1 MRNRINSSI
10 LMIVVVLALSPVILA
25 QTPSGPGSGAVG
37 SSPDLSGV
45 WMAGGGNTRSFYL
58 KEPPSLAPWAAE
70 IFKANR
76 EGVEDPLE
84 SGADELDPSIY
95 CLPDGFPRVYLVNY
109 PFEIIQVPGRM
120 YMLFENSH
128 MVRRIFMDGRKMPEG
143 YPPSFMGYSTGR
155 WEEDTLVVE
164 TVGLNDLSWMDRV
177 GTPHSDALRIVERI
191 RRFDHDTLEIDF
203 LFDDPK
209 AFTKTLEGKRVF
221 QLHPE
226 WEIMEHNG
234 FCEDRQRYDYARK
247 SLLGTK
253 GWIIPGEY

>member
-1 MRNRINSSI
+1 MRNRLNISI
-10 LMIVVVLALSPVILA
+10 LTIVVVLAILLVILA
-25 QTPSGPGSGAVG
+25 QIPAGPGSGARG
-37 SSPDLSGV
+37 GSPDLSGV
-45 WMAGGGNTRSFYL
+45 WRAQGGNVRGFDL

-70 IFKANR
+70 IYKANR

-95 CLPDGFPRVYLVNY
+95 CLPDGMPRVYLVNY
-109 PFEIIQVPGRM
+109 PFEIVQTPARM
-120 YMLFENSH
+120 YILFENTH
-128 MVRRIFMDGRKMPEG
+128 LVRRIYMDGREMPED

-164 TVGLNDLSWMDRV
+164 TVALDDLSWLDRI

-191 RRFDHDTLEIDF
+191 RLVDQDTLEIDF

-209 AFTKTLEGKRVF
+209 AFTKSLEGKRVF
-221 QLHPE
+221 QLQPD

-234 FCEDRQRYDYARK
+234 FCEDRQRYDYSRK